1 MELVDFFNSFSG
13 LVTAILSLFV
23 GASQL
28 LRMLPFVFRRAVNQ
42 RIALRIMIAASLVL
56 FAAIILVV
64 RNPNG
69 VEKL

>member
-1 MELVDFFNSFSG
+1 MELVDFFNSFEG

-23 GASQL
+23 GVNQL
-28 LRMLPFVFRRAVNQ
+28 LRTLPFVFRRAVNQ

-64 RNPNG
+64 RNPSE
-69 VEKL
+69 V

>member
-1 MELVDFFNSFSG
+1 

-23 GASQL
+23 GVNQL
-28 LRMLPFVFRRAVNQ
+28 LRTLPFVFRRAVNQ

-64 RNPNG
+64 RNPDG
-69 VEKL
+69 V